1 MKFFIDS
8 ADVKEIR
15 EAAKLGILDG
25 VTTNPSLVAKSGRKY
40 KEVVQEICEI
50 CKGPVSA
57 EVLAVDYEGIMR
69 EARVWAKVAPNVVV
83 KVPLIEEG
91 LKAVVTC
98 VREGIPTNVT
108 LCFSSVQALLAAK
121 AGATMVSPFVGRL
134 DDIGHEGMDG
144 VREMRTIFNTYGF
157 KTQILVA
164 STRHPLHIRDAA
176 LAGADIA
183 TIPFKIFQQLV
194 KHPLTDK
201 GLAQFLE
208 DAKKIPPGA

>member
-8 ADVKEIR
+8 ADIKEIK

-25 VTTNPSLVAKSGRKY
+25 VTTNPSLVSKTGRKY
-40 KEVVQEICEI
+40 LDVVKEICEI
-50 CKGPVSA
+50 CPGPISA
-57 EVLAVDYEGIMR
+57 EVLSVDYDGIMK

-83 KVPLIEEG
+83 KIPLIEEG

-98 VREGIPTNVT
+98 AKEGIKTNVT
-108 LCFSSVQALLAAK
+108 LCFSSVQALLVAK
-121 AGATMVSPFVGRL
+121 AGGTFVSPFVGRL

-144 VREMRTIFNTYGF
+144 IREIKQIFTNYDY
-157 KTQILVA
+157 KTEILVA
-164 STRHPLHIRDAA
+164 STRSPIHIRDAA

-194 KHPLTDK
+194 KHPLTDR

-208 DAKKIPPGA
+208 DAKKIPAP